1 MAENILTRL
10 FEHNHWANLR
20 IIDTCLTLTDEQLD
34 AAPQS
39 VTLGS
44 IRETLLHLV
53 SSQHGYLSLL
63 TLPVEA
69 RKRITPVLGEM
80 KEAARI
86 SGEGLIALTKNDPDQ
101 TLSARLQ
108 TTDGYFVEPWLIMV
122 QIINHASEHRE
133 QICSMLNVLG
143 VTPPDM
149 DGWSYGEVT
158 SALVPMP
165 K

>member
-10 FEHNHWANLR
+10 FEHNQWANLR
-20 IIDTCLTLTDEQLD
+20 IIDACLMLTDAQLD
-34 AAPQS
+34 ATPLS
-39 VTLGS
+39 VTAGS

-53 SSQHGYLSLL
+53 ASQHGYLSLL

-69 RKRITPVLGEM
+69 RRRISPALDEL

-101 TLSARLQ
+101 TLPARLQ
-108 TTDGYFVEPWLIMV
+108 TTDGYFVHPWVVMV

-133 QICSMLNVLG
+133 QICSMLNGLG
-143 VTPPDM
+143 VTPPNM
-149 DGWSYGEVT
+149 DGWGYGEVAE
-158 SALVPMP
+158 ALIPMP